1 MNNNENRLRL
11 GSNETMVLNDYRLI
25 AKAFKRD
32 EFLGRPKHIAFN
44 VLINLEGRLSS
55 PLAMPFLCV
64 LCVKCFQ

>member
-1 MNNNENRLRL
+1 
-11 GSNETMVLNDYRLI
+11 MVLNDYRLI